1 MHKNKLVVAY
11 EYSTLAKTPYADEIG
26 IPHKAFDCLWK
37 YALSSSDSDADSIM
51 SAKISKGHEVIKLKN
66 YVGTI
71 QTKENAYS
79 KIKRSFP
86 KKAENSKR
94 T

>member
-37 YALSSSDSDADSIM
+37 YALSSSDSDATVLCPQ
-51 SAKISKGHEVIKLKN
+51 KFQKG
-66 YVGTI
+66 
-71 QTKENAYS
+71 TK
-79 KIKRSFP
+79 
-86 KKAENSKR
+86 
-94 T
+94 